1 MADVGAVVLDFDG
14 VIADSEPLHFR
25 AFQEVLQEWGLSLSA
40 EDYYA
45 RFLGFS
51 DEDAF
56 AAIAAAAGRSLGEA
70 EVTALAAEKAS
81 RMSALL
87 ADPAV
92 LFPGAEAAVRALAR
106 EVPLAI
112 ASGAR
117 RDEIERVLAARDL
130 TGCFAAIVASGETPR
145 GKPAPDPYLRALELL
160 RARGLLSAGP
170 EAARRSVAVEDSR
183 WGIESARGAGLR
195 CIAVTTSYP
204 AAGLAGADVVVE
216 GLARVSLA
224 LLRDVVARA

>member
-1 MADVGAVVLDFDG
+1 MTDVGAVVLDFDG
-14 VIADSEPLHFR
+14 VIADSEPLHLR
-25 AFQEVLQEWGLSLSA
+25 AFQEVLEERGLRLSA
-40 EDYYA
+40 EDYYTH
-45 RFLGFS
+45 FLGFN
-51 DEDAF
+51 DEDAV
-56 AAIAAAAGRSLGEA
+56 AAIAAAAGRSFSDA
-70 EVTALAAEKAS
+70 EVAALVAEKAA
-81 RMSALL
+81 RMTTLL
-87 ADPAV
+87 ASPEV

-117 RDEIERVLAARDL
+117 RDEIERVLAARNL

-145 GKPAPDPYLRALELL
+145 SKPAPDPYVRALELL
-160 RARGLLSAGP
+160 RARGLLPAGP
-170 EAARRSVAVEDSR
+170 DAARRSVAVEDSR

-204 AAGLAGADVVVE
+204 PAALAGADVVVE
-216 GLARVSLA
+216 DLARVSLE

>member
-1 MADVGAVVLDFDG
+1 MTDVGAVILDFDG

-25 AFQEVLQEWGLSLSA
+25 AFQEVLQERGLALSA
-40 EDYYA
+40 ADYYA
-45 RFLGFS
+45 HYLGFN

-56 AAIAAAAGRSLGEA
+56 VAIAAAAGRSFSRA
-70 EVTALAAEKAS
+70 DVAALLAEKAR
-81 RMSALL
+81 RMKALL
-87 ADPAV
+87 AGPEV

-117 RDEIERVLAARDL
+117 RDEIELVLDARGL

-145 GKPAPDPYLRALELL
+145 SKPAPDPYVRALDRL
-160 RARGLLSAGP
+160 RARGLLPAGAD
-170 EAARRSVAVEDSR
+170 AARHSVAVEDSR
-183 WGIESARGAGLR
+183 WGVESARGAGLR

-204 AAGLAGADVVVE
+204 PAELAGADAVVE
-216 GLARVSLA
+216 NLSRVSPA
-224 LLRDVVARA
+224 LLRHVVARA